1 MNTLELKQA
10 RKRRGWTQGEAAL
23 RLGVSQ
29 SYLSL
34 LENGKRELGPKLA
47 RKAVNVLELS
57 PTVLPLC
64 EHLALKVTAQNLA
77 QQLASLGYP
86 GFAYLRASKKR
97 NPSEVLITALAQ
109 DDLESRLTEGL
120 PWLLLRYSNM
130 CGQWLVDQA
139 RLRNLSNR
147 LGFVVA
153 LAKGVSEKQGDTQSN
168 CYQAL
173 LRLEQQLS
181 ESRLDKEDT
190 LCQSSLS
197 PMERTW
203 LKETRPPEAEYWHV
217 LTDWRPEHLQYAT

>member
-1 MNTLELKQA
+1 M
-10 RKRRGWTQGEAAL
+10 
-23 RLGVSQ
+23 
-29 SYLSL
+29 
-34 LENGKRELGPKLA
+34 
-47 RKAVNVLELS
+47 
-57 PTVLPLC
+57 
-64 EHLALKVTAQNLA
+64 TAQNLA

-153 LAKGVSEKQGDTQSN
+153 LAKGVSEKQGDTQSD

-203 LKETRPPEAEYWHV
+203 LKETRPPEAEYWHL